1 FPVAADPGEDPGV
14 FVRARGGRCLR
25 GPRRARVD
33 RRARV
38 PRSQSDER
46 SGQRP
51 RLPRRAA
58 RGHSGRTGA
67 LDHRLVAPGLA
78 TPSPPE
84 ARSGVT
90 LRGTAGK
97 EDSNHPARSTCS
109 RSIGARFGDGSRH
122 DAQMIRDG
130 LVMQSIA
137 LEISQ
142 SAVPGW
148 RLLPRCVRWHVG
160 AFPGVSA
167 SAQAYY
173 TSRFAQS
180 LIQPGTTGPRNA
192 VAETAARLSTAFPQ
206 LVRRVVAVAMG
217 GPITVRLECEG
228 RHDGM
233 WGAII
238 QPTRRRV
245 SFEEQHEIVALDGR
259 MVS

>member
-1 FPVAADPGEDPGV
+1 
-14 FVRARGGRCLR
+14 
-25 GPRRARVD
+25 
-33 RRARV
+33 
-38 PRSQSDER
+38 
-46 SGQRP
+46 
-51 RLPRRAA
+51 
-58 RGHSGRTGA
+58 
-67 LDHRLVAPGLA
+67 
-78 TPSPPE
+78 
-84 ARSGVT
+84 
-90 LRGTAGK
+90 
-97 EDSNHPARSTCS
+97 
-109 RSIGARFGDGSRH
+109 
-122 DAQMIRDG
+122 MIRDG

-259 MVS
+259 MVSDRITLDVEHILNQLSGSGRIDPDETAPEGLPRRHAH